1 MPKIIAT
8 AEVTNDHDQYSS
20 RIRINKHELLVDEP
34 LNNGGADL
42 APAPGDY
49 LCAALAS
56 CKAITLRMYA
66 QRKKWK
72 IDEIKVLPTLFWE
85 KNQHQAIIH
94 FFARSASKAILT
106 MSSKKDYWLL
116 PIPVHCTRC

>member
-42 APAPGDY
+42 APAQVIISARLLLPARQS
-49 LCAALAS
+49 L
-56 CKAITLRMYA
+56 YA
-66 QRKKWK
+66 CTPK
-72 IDEIKVLPTLFWE
+72 E
-85 KNQHQAIIH
+85 KNGK
-94 FFARSASKAILT
+94 S
-106 MSSKKDYWLL
+106 
-116 PIPVHCTRC
+116 TR